1 MNATQVYFDSDI
13 FLPQNYMDG
22 NVRMTPSERET
33 LLQEVAQAIAQF
45 QSATNLVDEAAAT
58 LLGIHRTDLR
68 CLGLLHAH
76 GPLPAGRLAAA
87 AHLSPGATTAAID
100 RLERAGY
107 AQRVRPGGD
116 RRSVLVEPTPTGRER
131 IEAIYGPVG
140 RAGMERLTR
149 YSDVDLQLLH
159 EFLREGY
166 RLQLE
171 HATRL
176 RATSGAAART
186 EGAADEPRSRH

>member
-1 MNATQVYFDSDI
+1 V
-13 FLPQNYMDG
+13 
-22 NVRMTPSERET
+22 TPSERKT
-33 LLQEVAQAIAQF
+33 LLEAVAEAVAQF

-58 LLGIHRTDLR
+58 LLGVHRTDLR

-76 GPLPAGRLAAA
+76 APMSAGRLAAA

-107 AQRVRPGGD
+107 ARRVRPGGD

-140 RAGMERLTR
+140 RAGMDQLAR
-149 YSDVDLQLLH
+149 YSDADLRLLH
-159 EFLREGY
+159 EFLWEGY
-166 RLQLE
+166 RMQVE
-171 HATRL
+171 QARRL
-176 RATSGAAART
+176 R
-186 EGAADEPRSRH
+186 GAADAAAGTEGNAIAPNDRQ